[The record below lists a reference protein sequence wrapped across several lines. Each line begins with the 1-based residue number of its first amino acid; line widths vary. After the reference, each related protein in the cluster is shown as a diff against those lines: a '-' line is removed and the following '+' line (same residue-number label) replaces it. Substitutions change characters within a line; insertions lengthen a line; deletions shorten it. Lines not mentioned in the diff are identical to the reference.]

1 MPDNPAQ
8 RLHTILVSL
17 KKDPKATEKQAWEH
31 ALRVTGI
38 HPLLQR
44 VAETSALIGE
54 VEHVLLDHPDRKHY
68 MRWTPEVWSLFTD
81 LSLPQ
86 TGRVSSMLSELT
98 LERLQN
104 CAVRLS
110 EMDLGPEIDDEG
122 IAELVAALDDVKA
135 LAAEGQEIDDDVKV
149 FVAEQCTAIQDAL
162 RAYARTGNRG
172 LRLATEACI
181 GRLLTSPGIL
191 AKAPPLVLQK
201 FGKVI
206 TRILNTVVT
215 QTAVKQLQGVVEK
228 LLSSGTP

>member
-1 MPDNPAQ
+1 M
-8 RLHTILVSL
+8 
-17 KKDPKATEKQAWEH
+17 
-31 ALRVTGI
+31 
-38 HPLLQR
+38 
-44 VAETSALIGE
+44 
-54 VEHVLLDHPDRKHY
+54 LLDHPDRKHY

-86 TGRVSSMLSELT
+86 TGRVSSTLSDLI

-122 IAELVAALDDVKA
+122 IAELVAALDDIKA

-181 GRLLTSPGIL
+181 GRLFTSPGIL